1 MFTSSTHCIVA
12 TTWANDILAVSP
24 PPNSSWIL
32 TRSFQ
37 GDGQPLNNLI
47 KSLFYTFKTQSNRL
61 HPWPIVWA
69 VKTRTFAES
78 YGTGKT
84 GGTGYCQLHC
94 CCINLEK
101 INFSID
107 WYQLVCAR
115 NQPEIRFSTGWTEY
129 ISVEVS
135 FNVRHFIYLVV
146 GFL

>member
-12 TTWANDILAVSP
+12 TIWTNDILTVSP
-24 PPNSSWIL
+24 PPNSSLIL

-37 GDGQPLNNLI
+37 GDEQPLNNVIKFLLI
-47 KSLFYTFKTQSNRL
+47 PSSWRFQQDRL
-61 HPWPIVWA
+61 NYGPWV
-69 VKTRTFAES
+69 VKKRTFGES
-78 YGTGKT
+78 YSTGKT
-84 GGTGYCQLHC
+84 GRTGYCQLHC

-101 INFSID
+101 TNFSID